1 MSLPKTKKL
10 IEWLEVSQQN
20 RQYNIDD
27 MKELLSIAMTEL
39 ADQNDKTF
47 DALPQGYIDA
57 IIEDMKASG
66 EYYRLD
72 NEIESFKSRFR

>member
-10 IEWLEVSQQN
+10 IEWLEVSRQN
-20 RQYNIDD
+20 MQSSIDD

-39 ADQNDKTF
+39 DDQNDKTF
-47 DALPQGYIDA
+47 ESLPQGYIDV
-57 IIEDMKASG
+57 IIEGMKASG

-72 NEIESFKSRFR
+72 NEIESFKSRFG